1 MVGSALLAR
10 DATLPEMADNTPQLG
25 AVDENG
31 FVWTRPRQIFVSLY
45 VATNGDAKTAAR
57 DAKLTEDPDDLLAC
71 ESVINAIEQMQ
82 EQIMMRAFENRD
94 SVLARLA
101 NWAESNVMDFL
112 DIETV
117 PTSDGPKVI
126 GIKPKDLR
134 VMPRHMQQR
143 VKSLK
148 VTYNARGD
156 AQWALEVHDAPKANA
171 ELARLLGID
180 KADDG
185 DMTAADLAEAIHAM
199 LNDDSFEFEGKPED
213 G

>member
-1 MVGSALLAR
+1 
-10 DATLPEMADNTPQLG
+10 MAENNAPQLG

-57 DAKLTEDPDDLLAC
+57 DAKLEEDPEELLAC
-71 ESVINAIEQMQ
+71 ESVITAIEQMQ

-94 SVLARLA
+94 SILARLA
-101 NWAESNVMDFL
+101 NWAEANVMDFI
-112 DIETV
+112 DMETV
-117 PTSDGPKVI
+117 TTSDGPRIV

-134 VMPRHMQQR
+134 ALPRHMQQR

-171 ELARLLGID
+171 ELAKLLGID

-199 LNDDSFEFEGKPED
+199 LKETEFEFEGKPED